1 MVKGRRVAST
11 PEMAAEQRARFAAVS
26 AARRCSAST
35 IGRSSGGQSA
45 FVAALVYDVDFD
57 AALGAA
63 FSEGIDVVGGGL
75 NDSPI
80 QWGIE
85 TR

>member
-1 MVKGRRVAST
+1 MAMEQST
-11 PEMAAEQRARFAAVS
+11 KFAAVS

-35 IGRSSGGQSA
+35 IGRSLGEQSA
-45 FVAALVYDVDFD
+45 CLAYLGYDIDFD

-63 FSEGIDVVGGGL
+63 FSEGFDTAGGDFD
-75 NDSPI
+75 DSPI
-80 QWGIE
+80 PWGME